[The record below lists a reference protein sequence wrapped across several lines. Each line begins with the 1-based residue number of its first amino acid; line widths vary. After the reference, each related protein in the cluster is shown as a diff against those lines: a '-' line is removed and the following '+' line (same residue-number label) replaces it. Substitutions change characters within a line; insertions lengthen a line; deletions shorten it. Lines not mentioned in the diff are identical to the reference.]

1 MLQPFLRFFLIA
13 FVLSAGSAGAAPR
26 VGEPAPDFTGVDTQG
41 QTHRLADYRGKTVV
55 LEWTNHDCPYVR
67 KHYGAGNMQDQQ
79 REAAAQGVIWLSV
92 ISSAPGQQGHVSPAE
107 ADELTRS
114 RNAAPHAVLLDPE
127 GRIGRAYGAKTTP
140 HLYLIDEAGQAGLHG
155 RDRQHHHRRSGR
167 YSQGHAVRARRPEG
181 TGRRPAD
188 QRAGDP
194 ALRLF
199 GEILSRTTASSL
211 KALRLPARR
220 ERCPVP
226 GGR

>member
-26 VGEPAPDFTGVDTQG
+26 VGEPAPAFTGVDTQG
-41 QTHRLADYRGKTVV
+41 KTHRLADYRGKTVV

-67 KHYGAGNMQDQQ
+67 KHYGAGNMQEQQ

-114 RNAAPHAVLLDPE
+114 RQAAPRAVLLDPE

-140 HLYLIDEAGQAGLHG
+140 HLYIIDAAGQLVYMGGIDSITTA
-155 RDRQHHHRRSGR
+155 D
-167 YSQGHAVRARRPEG
+167 
-181 TGRRPAD
+181 PAD
-188 QRAGDP
+188 IPKATQYVRVALKERAAGQP
-194 ALRLF
+194 ISA
-199 GEILSRTTASSL
+199 
-211 KALRLPARR
+211 
-220 ERCPVP
+220 PVTRP
-226 GGR
+226 YGCSVKY